1 MSVKSFFT
9 DLQQNAILDAIE
21 KAEKN
26 TSGEIRV
33 HLEAKCKIDPTK
45 RAIEVFEKLQMHQT
59 ELRNGILFYL
69 ASDDKKFAVIGD
81 TGINNVVPKNFWDS
95 IKDGII
101 SNFKNGKFA
110 EGLIEGIYL
119 TGEKLVAHFPH
130 QENDVNEL
138 SNDISFGE

>member
-1 MSVKSFFT
+1 MSIKSFFT
-9 DLQQNAILDAIE
+9 DLQQKAILEAIE
-21 KAEKN
+21 SAEKN

-33 HLEAKCKIDPTK
+33 HLEGKCKIDPTK
-45 RAIEVFEKLQMHQT
+45 RAIEVFEKLKMHET

-69 ASDDKKFAVIGD
+69 ATNDKKFAVIGD
-81 TGINNVVPKNFWDS
+81 TGINNVVPANFWDS
-95 IKDGII
+95 VKDGII

-119 TGEKLVAHFPH
+119 TGEKLAIHFPYLD
-130 QENDVNEL
+130 NDVNEL